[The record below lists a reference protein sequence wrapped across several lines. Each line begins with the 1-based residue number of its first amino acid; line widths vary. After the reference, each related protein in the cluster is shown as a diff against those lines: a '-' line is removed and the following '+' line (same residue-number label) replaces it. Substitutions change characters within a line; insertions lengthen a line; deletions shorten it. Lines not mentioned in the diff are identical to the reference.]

1 MKANE
6 LRIGN
11 WLEYKGS
18 KATIQ
23 VEHSEITEVYF
34 GATNYIP
41 IPLTEEWLL
50 NLGGVRDNNA
60 PYIDFGYF
68 ELSKTENNWWSVEK
82 EGVRLCFV
90 KYVHQLQNLY
100 FALTEEELKIK

>member
-11 WLEYKGS
+11 WVEYKGS
-18 KATIQ
+18 KSTLQI
-23 VEHSEITEVYF
+23 EHSEITEIYF

-50 NLGGVRDNNA
+50 N
-60 PYIDFGYF
+60 FGF
-68 ELSKTENNWWSVEK
+68 KFEK
-82 EGVRLCFV
+82 EGYKKFRFRVVEPVNYVGYLFCEGSRILREIR
-90 KYVHQLQNLY
+90 YVHQLQNLY
-100 FALTEEELKIK
+100 FSLTGEELKIK